1 MRIAKFPTRVY
12 VRRVT
17 GPLLLTVMVSMIPQR
32 AAHAYVDPN
41 SVGPIFQFL
50 FPLFVAVASAFA
62 FLKRSLLKIWHRVL
76 GIPRADD
83 IGEPDRG
90 SDADLGG
97 DA

>member
-1 MRIAKFPTRVY
+1 LQ
-12 VRRVT
+12 RVT
-17 GPLLLTVMVSMIPQR
+17 GILLLTAMVALIPQR

-62 FLKRSLLKIWHRVL
+62 FLKRSLLKIWRRVL
-76 GIPRADD
+76 GIPSSDD
-83 IGEPDRG
+83 IGESDRG

>member
-1 MRIAKFPTRVY
+1 MRIAKYRTRVCLK
-12 VRRVT
+12 RVS
-17 GPLLLTVMVSMIPQR
+17 GIFLLTAIIALIPQR

-50 FPLFVAVASAFA
+50 VPLFVAVASAFA

-76 GIPRADD
+76 GIASADE
-83 IGEPDRG
+83 IGESDRG